1 MRHMNWG
8 RILPQPGTQ
17 SNDNSNSTM
26 STADVDLCRLM
37 REREMGDDI
46 EDDIVTSRYF
56 LTYMKS
62 CSVNSE
68 VTKVKKQLIAL
79 DSLANKRDLEIEGLK
94 AEKRMIQATDRKMLD
109 VQRQSEIDVELKK
122 LGAH

>member
-1 MRHMNWG
+1 MNKVEQFLQKHG
-8 RILPQPGTQ
+8 LKVI
-17 SNDNSNSTM
+17 
-26 STADVDLCRLM
+26 
-37 REREMGDDI
+37 
-46 EDDIVTSRYF
+46 IVLLL

-109 VQRQSEIDVELKK
+109 VQRQSEIDAELKK
-122 LGAH
+122 LGSK

>member
-1 MRHMNWG
+1 MNKVEQFLQKHG
-8 RILPQPGTQ
+8 IKVIIFLL
-17 SNDNSNSTM
+17 
-26 STADVDLCRLM
+26 V
-37 REREMGDDI
+37 
-46 EDDIVTSRYF
+46 

-62 CSVNSE
+62 CGVDRE
-68 VTKVKKQLIAL
+68 VTKVKKQLTTL

-109 VQRQSEIDVELKK
+109 VQRQSEIDAELKK

>member
-1 MRHMNWG
+1 MNKLEQFLQKNG
-8 RILPQPGTQ
+8 LKVIIL
-17 SNDNSNSTM
+17 
-26 STADVDLCRLM
+26 LLL
-37 REREMGDDI
+37 
-46 EDDIVTSRYF
+46 

-68 VTKVKKQLIAL
+68 VTKVKKQLVKL

-109 VQRQSEIDVELKK
+109 VQRQSEIDAELKK
-122 LGAH
+122 LGSK

>member
-1 MRHMNWG
+1 MNKVEQFLQKHSLKVI
-8 RILPQPGTQ
+8 IL
-17 SNDNSNSTM
+17 
-26 STADVDLCRLM
+26 LLL
-37 REREMGDDI
+37 
-46 EDDIVTSRYF
+46 

-68 VTKVKKQLIAL
+68 VTKVKKQLVKL

-109 VQRQSEIDVELKK
+109 VQRQSEIDAELKK
-122 LGAH
+122 LGSK

>member
-1 MRHMNWG
+1 MNKVEQFLQKHG
-8 RILPQPGTQ
+8 LKVI
-17 SNDNSNSTM
+17 
-26 STADVDLCRLM
+26 
-37 REREMGDDI
+37 
-46 EDDIVTSRYF
+46 IVLLL